1 MDLEAAT
8 CEKSVIL
15 VREEI
20 EEGKVDEEWRGS
32 ECHDEHWFSEKTI
45 ASAFMVGTMKCLEWG
60 SKNELPTNF
69 DAVFK
74 VVVKE
79 ILILQLRFDD
89 MKSEQKKVLIRMSVC
104 QIIKEMSGWLEKD
117 ERVLEW
123 GKMGITLDKLLGN
136 AARFLVVKQGY
147 VEVCA
152 QVLSESIAEDARE
165 AKQ

>member
-15 VREEI
+15 AREEI
-20 EEGKVDEEWRGS
+20 EEGKIDEEWRGP
-32 ECHDEHWFSEKTI
+32 ECHEEHWFSEKTL
-45 ASAFMVGTMKCLEWG
+45 AAAFMVGTMKCMEWG
-60 SKNELPTNF
+60 GGYELPPHF

-74 VVVKE
+74 AVVKE
-79 ILILQLRFDD
+79 ILILQLRCDD
-89 MKSEQKKVLIRMSVC
+89 MKGEQKKVLIRMSVC

-117 ERVLEW
+117 ERVLKW
-123 GKMGITLDKLLGN
+123 GKTGITLDKLLGN

-165 AKQ
+165 ANK